1 MKDYKEL
8 KDFRDVPAEEFRRP
22 MLIKTYR
29 HYSGYRGSGDYP
41 DCPRC
46 GAAIG
51 RDYQKFCDNCGQRL
65 KWNFSKM
72 KCRIWWDEE

>member
-8 KDFRDVPAEEFRRP
+8 KEFRNVPAEEFRKS
-22 MLIKTYR
+22 MLIKTFR
-29 HYSGYRGSGDYP
+29 HYRDGSEYP
-41 DCPRC
+41 NCPRC
-46 GAAIG
+46 GTAIE

-72 KCRIWWDEE
+72 KCRVWYE

>member
-8 KDFRDVPAEEFRRP
+8 KEFRNVPAEEFRKP
-22 MLIKTYR
+22 MLIKTFR
-29 HYSGYRGSGDYP
+29 HYSSGNEYP

-46 GAAIG
+46 GAAIE
-51 RDYQKFCDNCGQRL
+51 RDYQRFCDNCGQRL

-72 KCRIWWDEE
+72 KCRVWYE